1 MRTDLVRNG
10 FAAAGIARRGRKVRT
25 SDCRKCFL
33 LQSFRNAGLPAT
45 TVDALCEQMWLNRVR
60 RRQIVYMDGNR
71 ATHLYAIRSGKVKL
85 VRPVAGGRE
94 HVTEVLETG
103 DIFGFEAIF
112 DSAYATGAVAL
123 TDCELCLAS
132 GAELSDVMSEVPRLA
147 TDLACYLHHQLCRT
161 RERQACLGASG
172 ASAKLASFFL
182 HGLSSYG
189 EDSERDFTVARDL
202 TLGDLGGIL
211 GLSPETVCRAR
222 RDLTARGI
230 IETLPSGVR
239 VRDVESLQRV
249 AAH

>member
-1 MRTDLVRNG
+1 MRNDLVRDG
-10 FAAAGIARRGRKVRT
+10 FGATGIARRGRKVRT
-25 SDCRKCFL
+25 SDCRECFL

-45 TVDALCEQMWLNRVR
+45 TVHALCEQMWLDRVH
-60 RRQIVYMDGNR
+60 RRQILYADGNR

-94 HVTEVLETG
+94 HISAVLATG
-103 DIFGFEAIF
+103 DLFGFEAIF

-147 TDLACYLHHQLCRT
+147 TNLARYLHHQLCRT
-161 RERQACLGASG
+161 RQHQACLGASG

-189 EDSERDFTVARDL
+189 EDIERDFTVARDL
-202 TLGDLGGIL
+202 TLSDLGGIL

-222 RDLTARGI
+222 RDLTVRGI

-239 VRDVESLQRV
+239 VRDVQSLQRV

>member
-60 RRQIVYMDGNR
+60 RRQIVYVDGNR

-103 DIFGFEAIF
+103 DA
-112 DSAYATGAVAL
+112 GAQRVDFTTAL
-123 TDCELCLAS
+123 RPYSS
-132 GAELSDVMSEVPRLA
+132 GTPDGEQSDVEPDVR
-147 TDLACYLHHQLCRT
+147 
-161 RERQACLGASG
+161 
-172 ASAKLASFFL
+172 
-182 HGLSSYG
+182 
-189 EDSERDFTVARDL
+189 
-202 TLGDLGGIL
+202 GGVGGNIDDA
-211 GLSPETVCRAR
+211 P
-222 RDLTARGI
+222 
-230 IETLPSGVR
+230 
-239 VRDVESLQRV
+239 
-249 AAH
+249 